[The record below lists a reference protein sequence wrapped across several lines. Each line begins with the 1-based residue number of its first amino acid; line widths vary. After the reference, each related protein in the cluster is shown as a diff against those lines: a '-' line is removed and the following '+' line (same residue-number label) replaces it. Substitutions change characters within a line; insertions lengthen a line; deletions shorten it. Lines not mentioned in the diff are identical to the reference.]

1 MMRAAFRLAQLVF
14 FIVIILVV
22 SRGLSLTEYAQWF
35 LILGVI
41 WLTFWGV
48 IITWIVEWIANRLF
62 DTTVDWRW
70 KPNGKWYA
78 YSRGFVHLN
87 KDGVNLGQGSCLLT
101 IFFWLLTLL
110 INVVGIVAIA
120 PKFAIWLSAIY

>member
-1 MMRAAFRLAQLVF
+1 MRTAFRLILLALL
-14 FIVIILVV
+14 IAIILIIG
-22 SRGLSLTEYAQWF
+22 RGLSLSEYAQWF
-35 LILGVI
+35 LIIGVI
-41 WLTFWGV
+41 WLAVWGLIV
-48 IITWIVEWIANRLF
+48 TWIVEWIARRLF

-101 IFFWLLTLL
+101 IFFWILTLL
-110 INVVGIVAIA
+110 VSVVALVAVA
-120 PKFAIWLSAIY
+120 PQLAIWLSANF